1 MENLKILIHAKH
13 YISSMANGINPLNG
27 EYAPEG
33 DTISQE
39 RIQKCCSY
47 VADILDKLIEN
58 EGNFGT
64 IPKRKFSITSRQLC
78 DVKISNTPIGINDF
92 VKRINAVTDKNMRG
106 ISGAKIASWMAEQG
120 YLTVVE
126 KTIPSKK
133 TYKILNE
140 HSAQLELTTTEYVDK
155 KKGEI
160 SQQILYGPK
169 AQKFILDNI
178 DKITVSE

>member
-1 MENLKILIHAKH
+1 MENLKVLIHAKH
-13 YISSMANGINPLNG
+13 YISAMANGINPLNG
-27 EYAPEG
+27 EYAPDG
-33 DTISQE
+33 DTISQQ

-64 IPKRKFSITSRQLC
+64 VPKRKFAITPLQLS
-78 DVKISNTPIGINDF
+78 DVKISDTPIGINDF
-92 VKRINAVTDKNMRG
+92 AKRINAVTDTNMRG
-106 ISGAKIASWMAEQG
+106 ISGAKIAAWMAENG

-126 KTIPSKK
+126 KTVPSKK

-140 HSAQLELTTTEYVDK
+140 RSAQLGMTTTEYVDK
-155 KKGEI
+155 KTGEI
-160 SQQILYGPK
+160 SQKILYGSQ

-178 DKITVSE
+178 DKIAVS